1 MAASLRLPRSS
12 CSPYGSRKCSRR
24 SQRSLGCSRE
34 TVSKESQ
41 NLPPL
46 RIRRSSPRADN
57 EAKQY
62 GGSRCHVKTQRV
74 CEGRGLTLS
83 GTEEPNSASLQRHHT
98 HTHMCLCAYICMYI
112 YTYTYIH
119 APTYINM
126 YVYMYIHIK
135 PNVEPDLWNSTI
147 LSLRS
152 GLFVFFYNRK
162 KSFSFNSNLN
172 HHSDLQSYKII
183 IIIIIE
189 AFPNFLKTIILYFC
203 ELLNLK
209 INYFNKNLRTAKL
222 GEILSE

>member
-98 HTHMCLCAYICMYI
+98 HTHVPMC
-112 YTYTYIH
+112 
-119 APTYINM
+119 
-126 YVYMYIHIK
+126 VYMYVHIYIHIY
-135 PNVEPDLWNSTI
+135 TRTHI
-147 LSLRS
+147 
-152 GLFVFFYNRK
+152 
-162 KSFSFNSNLN
+162 
-172 HHSDLQSYKII
+172 YKYVC
-183 IIIIIE
+183 
-189 AFPNFLKTIILYFC
+189 LYV
-203 ELLNLK
+203 
-209 INYFNKNLRTAKL
+209 YTY
-222 GEILSE
+222 